1 MVFVFKFFSLIIIF
15 LFKNK
20 ITKRQISEF
29 NSRKEDFLQIR
40 YELLYQALLH
50 FFSTT
55 MKNEI
60 DQEKFLLKKIH
71 DIGTEVKIN
80 KDNVN
85 FI

>member
-1 MVFVFKFFSLIIIF
+1 
-15 LFKNK
+15 
-20 ITKRQISEF
+20 
-29 NSRKEDFLQIR
+29 
-40 YELLYQALLH
+40 LYQALLH

-85 FI
+85 FIKIKYIFKILKNLKF

>member
-1 MVFVFKFFSLIIIF
+1 
-15 LFKNK
+15 
-20 ITKRQISEF
+20 
-29 NSRKEDFLQIR
+29 
-40 YELLYQALLH
+40 
-50 FFSTT
+50 

-85 FI
+85 FIKIKYIFKILKNLKF

>member
-1 MVFVFKFFSLIIIF
+1 M
-15 LFKNK
+15 
-20 ITKRQISEF
+20 
-29 NSRKEDFLQIR
+29 
-40 YELLYQALLH
+40 H

-85 FI
+85 FIKIKYIFKILKNLKFKIRINFMEHLKN